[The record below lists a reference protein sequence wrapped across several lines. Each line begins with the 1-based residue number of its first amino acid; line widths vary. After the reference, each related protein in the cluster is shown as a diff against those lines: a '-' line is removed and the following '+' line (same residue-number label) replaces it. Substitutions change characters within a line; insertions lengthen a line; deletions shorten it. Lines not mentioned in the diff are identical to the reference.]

1 MISTNQGL
9 RFLVGSRSR
18 RRMLVAGYWC
28 FVAFACFAFL
38 LHQAHHGVEDMGL
51 LFMLQIFLFLPALLG
66 GVRGGGLVKP
76 FRGVHWV
83 PTHQQGGVQ
92 TLLKPANGPAI
103 LQDIS
108 LDERETHERD
118 RVHFIAYSF
127 ARWFA
132 LLLFVIYGVV
142 GALHAAWFARVG
154 PFFLFLLTLTLWSL
168 PQSMILWTEPDME
181 EAQ

>member
-1 MISTNQGL
+1 
-9 RFLVGSRSR
+9 
-18 RRMLVAGYWC
+18 MLVIGYWC
-28 FVAFACFAFL
+28 FVVFACFAFL

-51 LFMLQIFLFLPALLG
+51 LFMIQTFLFLPALLG

-83 PTHQQGGVQ
+83 PMQEGGGVQ
-92 TLLKPANGPAI
+92 TLLRPANGPAI

-118 RVHFIAYSF
+118 RVHFNAYTV

-132 LLLFVIYGVV
+132 LLLFVIYGLL
-142 GALHAAWFARVG
+142 GAMHVAWFSRVG

-168 PQSMILWTEPDME
+168 PQSIILWTEPDME
-181 EAQ
+181 EQA

>member
-1 MISTNQGL
+1 
-9 RFLVGSRSR
+9 
-18 RRMLVAGYWC
+18 MLVTCYWG

-38 LHQAHHGVEDMGL
+38 LHQARHGVEDLGL
-51 LFMLQIFLFLPALLG
+51 LFVFQMFIVLPALLG

-83 PTHQQGGVQ
+83 PMQQQGGVQ
-92 TLLKPANGPAI
+92 TLLKPAGLPQI

-118 RVHFIAYSF
+118 RVHFNAYTV

-132 LLLFVIYGVV
+132 LLLFVIYGVL
-142 GALHAAWFARVG
+142 GAIHVAWFSRVG

-168 PQSMILWTEPDME
+168 PQSMILWNEPAME
-181 EAQ
+181 EQQ

>member
-9 RFLVGSRSR
+9 RFWVGSRSR
-18 RRMLVAGYWC
+18 RRMLVIGYWC
-28 FVAFACFAFL
+28 FVAFICFGFL
-38 LHQAHHGVEDMGL
+38 LHQAHHGAEDLGL
-51 LFMLQIFLFLPALLG
+51 LFVFQMLTVLPALLG

-76 FRGVHWV
+76 FRGVHWGPV
-83 PTHQQGGVQ
+83 EEWSNLQ
-92 TLLKPANGPAI
+92 TLFRPASTPAI
-103 LQDIS
+103 LQDIA

-118 RVHFIAYSF
+118 RVHFNAYTV

-132 LLLFVIYGVV
+132 LLLFVIYGVL
-142 GALHAAWFARVG
+142 GATHVTWFSRVG

-181 EAQ
+181 EQS